1 MQDSSSLVSGSLC
14 RVSSSL
20 LGHLTLSLV
29 RFLFNALV
37 HVARPCPDSLHN
49 RTSALHVFPFLR
61 HLACVL
67 WPSTRVGGTWFF
79 QDHSGRS
86 LVQACFECTTR
97 QFFVAVPKGAVRG
110 LNGGKNDNLIS
121 ENLFH
126 CSQKPGSSLPDSPS
140 KNAAWLATPIPSAR
154 RNSPRWSVLL
164 GAPAPCQPAVCPL
177 LGPSFG

>member
-67 WPSTRVGGTWFF
+67 WPSTRVGGTCFF
-79 QDHSGRS
+79 QDYSGRS

-97 QFFVAVPKGAVRG
+97 QFFCGGPEGSRSRLVRG
-110 LNGGKNDNLIS
+110 EDRQSEIGNRKSDPVNSTDSGLRPGDNDGWMADPTDI
-121 ENLFH
+121 
-126 CSQKPGSSLPDSPS
+126 
-140 KNAAWLATPIPSAR
+140 R
-154 RNSPRWSVLL
+154 
-164 GAPAPCQPAVCPL
+164 
-177 LGPSFG
+177 